1 MCIRDRYYTSLK
13 WPYFCTAWGYGHM
26 VGHGGSPICIA
37 HADVWLWPDPRS
49 RSRSR
54 PSQGFWISENCRK
67 LHYSRSVSS
76 AISACC
82 SKLMVNCDSMG
93 RSLQPVGARFSNF
106 LVRKP
111 SREFKLRGMSI
122 LHEFQMTIFPYCW
135 RLRSHGRIC
144 IAHTDVTLTWSK
156 VKVNVADLLNFRKLY
171 FSTSTSSAILA
182 WRSQLMGHYD
192 SMGPSLQL
200 FGVIFLNFSLSW
212 RSRDFEVREML
223 ISHYHQNQ
231 LRFISALPEAR
242 SCDCDCR

>member
-1 MCIRDRYYTSLK
+1 M
-13 WPYFCTAWGYGHM
+13 
-26 VGHGGSPICIA
+26 IA
-37 HADVWLWPDPRS
+37 GW
-49 RSRSR
+49 
-54 PSQGFWISENCRK
+54 
-67 LHYSRSVSS
+67 
-76 AISACC
+76 
-82 SKLMVNCDSMG
+82 
-93 RSLQPVGARFSNF
+93 RSLQSTGTGARFSNF
-106 LVRKP
+106 LLRKL
-111 SREFKLRGMSI
+111 SCEFKLRGMSI
-122 LHEFQMTIFPYCW
+122 LHEFQMTIFPCCW
-135 RLRSHGRIC
+135 MLRSHCRIC

-231 LRFISALPEAR
+231 LRFISALAEDR
-242 SCDCDCR
+242 SLWLWLQVGNNKPCILAAMTVSPLAVFVVHGQVTIIFVVSVCLPVCLSVCLFVCAEFFSAVFDPISIKLGHTYVICLGLVVSPRI